1 MAKLVP
7 GDTRPTIKTPQ
18 ELVHVKHRITLLQ
31 YKTWVLMLRAYRE
44 AYEEKGRSL
53 SEDESCYLSMD
64 ALAEHL
70 GYLPKKKEMEDDLE
84 AIRREPIIFNVL
96 NKDGAGEKT
105 AGEKGRRGV
114 GFINS
119 WYVSSNRVGVTFP
132 SIIREAIENLDNRD
146 SIFHLLNWSIFNSF
160 TGKYEAIIY
169 KLCKDYIGVGKTPY
183 MTLERFREYM
193 GIKEGEYSEFKRLN
207 QWAIS
212 GPVKRINESE
222 ISDIRITVELKREG
236 PRRAVVGLWFQ
247 VEPSKQTMMDFGDDP
262 AFRFAKVSIALAQ
275 QKKYLDAKG
284 AEAVELSIQ
293 RANEYGEKQ
302 EGQGKDVDYGAL
314 YRKAIDEDW
323 GKEYQSKKARETTKR
338 EAEKVARAKQ
348 SNAEIEARV
357 REYKVA
363 YQTEQSRLR
372 WTALTEDELVLERK
386 TFIDEVLE
394 GDATA
399 YNDYLKDFRA
409 LEHKAR
415 FRAWLGKKY
424 TPEFDPIAFAAWL
437 KSEKGIDWTPPGDEV
452 G

>member
-1 MAKLVP
+1 MSTLVP
-7 GDTRPTIKTPQ
+7 GDNRPAIKTPQ
-18 ELVHVKHRITLLQ
+18 ELVHVKHRISLLQ

-44 AYEEKGRSL
+44 AYEEKGAGL
-53 SEDESCYLSMD
+53 SEDEFCYLAMD

-70 GYLPKKKEMEDDLE
+70 GYLPKKKDVEDDLE

-96 NKDGAGEKT
+96 NKDGSGEKT

-169 KLCKDYIGVGKTPY
+169 KLCKDYIGIKKTPY

-222 ISDIRITVELKREG
+222 ISDIRISVELKREG
-236 PRRAVVGLWFQ
+236 PRRAVVGLWFN

-275 QKKYLDAKG
+275 QRKYLDAKG
-284 AEAVELSIQ
+284 VEAVELSIQ

-302 EGQGKDVDYGAL
+302 EGQGKEVDYGAL

-323 GKEYQSKKARETTKR
+323 GKEYQSKKARESAKR
-338 EAEKVARAKQ
+338 EAEKVARVKQ
-348 SNAEIEARV
+348 SNAEIEEKARSY
-357 REYKVA
+357 RST

-372 WTALTEDELVLERK
+372 WTALSEDELALERK
-386 TFIDEVLE
+386 AFIDEVLE
-394 GDATA
+394 GDDTV
-399 YNDYLKDFRA
+399 YSVYLK
-409 LEHKAR
+409 R
-415 FRAWLGKKY
+415 FKEVYHQAQFNTWLAKKY
-424 TPEFDPIAFAAWL
+424 TPEFDPVAFAAWL
-437 KSEKGIDWTPPGDEV
+437 KSEKGIDWTPSATEG
-452 G
+452 

>member
-7 GDTRPTIKTPQ
+7 GDNRPAIKTPQ
-18 ELVHVKHRITLLQ
+18 ELVHVKHRISLLQ

-70 GYLPKKKEMEDDLE
+70 GYLPKKKDVEDDLE

-183 MTLERFREYM
+183 MTLERFRDYM

-222 ISDIRITVELKREG
+222 ISDIRITVELKRDG
-236 PRRAVVGLWFQ
+236 PRRAVVGLWFL

-275 QKKYLDAKG
+275 QRKYLDAKG

-314 YRKAIDEDW
+314 YRKAISEDW
-323 GKEYQSKKARETTKR
+323 GQEYQSKKARLTAKE
-338 EAEKVARAKQ
+338 EAAKVAKAQQ
-348 SNAEIEARV
+348 SNAAMEERM
-357 REYKVA
+357 RSYKSE
-363 YQTEQSRLR
+363 YQTEQARLR
-372 WTALTEDELVLERK
+372 WTKLSQDELFVERK
-386 TFIDEVLE
+386 AFINEVLE
-394 GDATA
+394 GDDTV
-399 YNDYLKDFRA
+399 YSDYLKRFKEPHNA
-409 LEHKAR
+409 AR
-415 FRAWLGKKY
+415 FNTWIAKKY
-424 TPEFDPIAFAAWL
+424 TPEFDAVAFSSWL
-437 KSEKGIDWTPPGDEV
+437 KAEKGIDWKPAEG
-452 G
+452 